1 MSRAQLAL
9 NVVDLGEAVAF
20 YTKLFGAEPAKLRA
34 GYANFAIADPPLKL
48 VLIENHDPGAGPLNH
63 LGVEVASTEEVS
75 AAQAR
80 LGCRRAQCGGKGPGH
95 VLLRPSGQGLGA
107 RSRWPV
113 LGALH
118 RRGRLGDPRRPARAL
133 LGRRADVLWG
143 RPPRGRSG
151 PMLLRRRCRSARHT
165 P

>member
-80 LGCRRAQCGGKGPGH
+80 WVAAGLSVEAKDQATCCYALQDKVWAHGPG
-95 VLLRPSGQGLGA
+95 GQSWELYT
-107 RSRWPV
+107 V
-113 LGALH
+113 
-118 RRGRLGDPRRPARAL
+118 RGRLGDPRRPARAL